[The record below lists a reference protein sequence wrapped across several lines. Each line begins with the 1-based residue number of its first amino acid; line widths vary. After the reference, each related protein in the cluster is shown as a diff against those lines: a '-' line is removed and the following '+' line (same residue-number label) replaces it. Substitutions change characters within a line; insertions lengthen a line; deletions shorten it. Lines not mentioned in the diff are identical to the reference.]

1 MKTRRHSRVI
11 AGSPVPYS
19 WVVLG
24 AATVTMMMTLPGQ
37 TAGVS
42 VFLDPIIEDMGL
54 TRSTVSLLY
63 TVGTLLGSF
72 SLPFVGR
79 FIDRR
84 GPRLSVGLIAAGFA
98 LSCLFISGV
107 RSLAMLALAFVLIR
121 GLGQGSLSLVSQH
134 VVNLWFVRRRGLAIG
149 ILGIGMA
156 GATAVFPSLL
166 EGLIAEQGWRT
177 SFALLGVL
185 VAVLAV
191 PLGVTFFRGHPEEY
205 GQHPDGQ
212 SGKRAVAVKETNLSL
227 DDARRTAAFWLL
239 TAGDVAVAA
248 LSTGLVFHHF
258 DILHSNGISRDAA
271 ALVFIPLGLVTA
283 AANLGTG
290 ALLDRIPPR
299 YALSFMLFFQ
309 AAALVLGAWLT
320 PAWII
325 GYGALI
331 GLTQGMKS
339 AISGSAYAYYFGRR
353 HIGSIKGLATTLS
366 VGATAIGPLIFAIGR
381 DVTGSYLPVLAGS
394 AIVPLLLAVAA
405 LRLRP
410 PRANGSD

>member
-1 MKTRRHSRVI
+1 MNPRRYSRVI

-19 WVVLG
+19 WVVLA

-63 TVGTLLGSF
+63 TVGTLLGSL

-84 GPRLSVGLIAAGFA
+84 GPRLSVGLIAGGFA
-98 LSCLFISGV
+98 LACVFMSGV
-107 RSLAMLALAFVLIR
+107 RTLAMLALAFVLLR

-166 EGLIAEQGWRT
+166 ESLIDTHGWRV
-177 SFALLGVL
+177 SFALLGVV
-185 VAVLAV
+185 VAALAV

-205 GQHPDGQ
+205 GEIPDGT
-212 SGKRAVAVKETNLSL
+212 SSRRAVPVEESNLSL
-227 DDARRTAAFWLL
+227 DAARRTGAFWLL

-258 DILHSNGISRDAA
+258 DILSSNGLSRDAA
-271 ALVFIPLGLVTA
+271 ALVFVPLGLVTA
-283 AANLGTG
+283 AANIGTG
-290 ALLDRIPPR
+290 ALLDRVPPR
-299 YALSFMLFFQ
+299 FALSLMLLFQ

-320 PAWII
+320 PGWII
-325 GYGALI
+325 AYGALI
-331 GLTQGMKS
+331 GLTQGMKA

-353 HIGSIKGLATTLS
+353 HIGAIKGLATTLS
-366 VGATAIGPLIFAIGR
+366 VAATAVGPLIFAVGR
-381 DVTGSYLPVLAGS
+381 DVTGSYLLVLAGS
-394 AIVPLLLAVAA
+394 AVVPLLLAVAS

-410 PRANGSD
+410 PRASGSE